1 MYCTLRILNIC
12 CSSFLLTVVQLGYAQ
27 EVTASA
33 VPTIKVKRT
42 ADEAE
47 GSEQLSALLNLRE
60 EPDEADIMVSY
71 DMTSNVYGHTKRER
85 MFDVWKYFSHSF
97 SHHAL

>member
-1 MYCTLRILNIC
+1 M
-12 CSSFLLTVVQLGYAQ
+12 LTIIQLGHAQ

-47 GSEQLSALLNLRE
+47 GSEQLSALLNPRE

-71 DMTSNVYGHTKRER
+71 DLTSNFYGHTKREP

-97 SHHAL
+97 SHRAL